1 TRSGCRPRLRRAV
14 DRGTVRCDDF
24 ASLGQAVRRG
34 AFVRE
39 SRGGNVRI
47 PLHSRFHASP
57 RRLPWPPLVVD
68 ILERLLATPTAM
80 RLRMTGAGCNGI
92 SSSALVQ
99 RLLSICGR
107 ELDLKFMDLV
117 PLGVG
122 SPALRYGEKLL
133 QASAGGHRL
142 RCVHDGIIPS
152 FDKYGP
158 DNSRPHWP
166 SPWPLL
172 TLP

>member
-1 TRSGCRPRLRRAV
+1 
-14 DRGTVRCDDF
+14 
-24 ASLGQAVRRG
+24 
-34 AFVRE
+34 
-39 SRGGNVRI
+39 
-47 PLHSRFHASP
+47 
-57 RRLPWPPLVVD
+57 
-68 ILERLLATPTAM
+68 
-80 RLRMTGAGCNGI
+80 MTGAGCNGI

-142 RCVHDGIIPS
+142 RCVHGGIIP
-152 FDKYGP
+152 
-158 DNSRPHWP
+158 WP
-166 SPWPLL
+166 SALAVPFAAVNIALIGQGCL
-172 TLP
+172 DRSLPGR